1 MISMKGLSKR
11 FGDLTAVDNLTLN
24 IDAGE
29 VFGFLGPNGAGK
41 TTTVR
46 MLTCLIEPSAG
57 QASVLGY
64 QVGREDQ
71 QIRRRIGLLT
81 ETPGHYDRLSA
92 WQNLTIYARL
102 YEVDQVKRQVEKY
115 LRMLD
120 LWDRRQDPAGSLSKG
135 MRQKLAIARALLHE
149 PQILF
154 LDEPTSGLDPQAA
167 RLIRDFIEEL
177 KSEGRTIFICTHNLD
192 EADRLCDRVAVF
204 KQRLRVV
211 DAPANLRRQV
221 YGRRITVQL
230 AQDAA
235 DFKDS
240 LMAVKGVREVEII
253 DHTLAFNTENP
264 ELDNPKVI
272 RRLVQAGA
280 NIQFV
285 NEVRHTLE
293 EVYLNLITEEAP
305 SGGAVSKA
313 EMSATPDG

>member
-1 MISMKGLSKR
+1 
-11 FGDLTAVDNLTLN
+11 
-24 IDAGE
+24 
-29 VFGFLGPNGAGK
+29 
-41 TTTVR
+41 
-46 MLTCLIEPSAG
+46 
-57 QASVLGY
+57 
-64 QVGREDQ
+64 
-71 QIRRRIGLLT
+71 
-81 ETPGHYDRLSA
+81 
-92 WQNLTIYARL
+92 
-102 YEVDQVKRQVEKY
+102 
-115 LRMLD
+115 
-120 LWDRRQDPAGSLSKG
+120 
-135 MRQKLAIARALLHE
+135 
-149 PQILF
+149 
-154 LDEPTSGLDPQAA
+154 
-167 RLIRDFIEEL
+167 
-177 KSEGRTIFICTHNLD
+177 
-192 EADRLCDRVAVF
+192 VAVF

>member
-305 SGGAVSKA
+305 SGGTVSKA